1 MKSNLRDIYVNATPI
16 ILYIKFNQYT
26 TTNHHT
32 KININPI
39 VWRFNLNETDSI
51 KDLFDYALI
60 LSIDRILSNN
70 HRAMELAQRWYT
82 DLHL

>member
-1 MKSNLRDIYVNATPI
+1 MPAIMNELNLFRMKSNLRDIYVNATPI

-39 VWRFNLNETDSI
+39 V
-51 KDLFDYALI
+51 
-60 LSIDRILSNN
+60 
-70 HRAMELAQRWYT
+70 
-82 DLHL
+82 